1 MYVLTGKRFHAVRDG
16 SNIDIFTVG
25 GKSGAKSKEISFYDE
40 KDYDNID
47 PFTGSR
53 EIRPLETLTSKM

>member
-1 MYVLTGKRFHAVRDG
+1 VRDG

-25 GKSGAKSKEISFYDE
+25 GESGAMFKEISFYDE

-47 PFTGSR
+47 RFTGIR